1 MAAEVDPTLF
11 EHLDDSP
18 TEADSLPAHKY
29 RKCTDNNTPDLGEK
43 PPTPRSKLVRENARV
58 HFELPE
64 EIPDSQESLDLSDTP
79 NELEDNSFHTEETV
93 VLAQGTQ
100 ITLKPKPKYVSPKT
114 SLSLVLLIALLLQVR
129 TLTGLAYF
137 KLSFSIRF
145 LNSSLARYSLYP
157 LWILVQHAMDSLQHA
172 GLLISNIV
180 R

>member
-129 TLTGLAYF
+129 TLTRPCLLQTVFFHPISQQLA
-137 KLSFSIRF
+137 SE
-145 LNSSLARYSLYP
+145 
-157 LWILVQHAMDSLQHA
+157 ILPIPTLDLGAA
-172 GLLISNIV
+172 CYG
-180 R
+180 